1 MEVVNPCCAGL
12 DVHKKTVVACALR
25 TQEDGTVKKQ
35 VRTFG
40 TMTGSLLGLGDWLD
54 ELGVT
59 AVAMESTGIF
69 WRPVFNLLEDDQRTI
84 TLVNAQQHPLCGYPG
99 VARQKDRREG
109 QRVAG

>member
-12 DVHKKTVVACALR
+12 DVHKQTVVACALR

-59 AVAMESTGIF
+59 AVAMESTGIYV
-69 WRPVFNLLEDDQRTI
+69 RRITARAIPPAGRTGSEGDPW
-84 TLVNAQQHPLCGYPG
+84 VN
-99 VARQKDRREG
+99 D
-109 QRVAG
+109 